1 MIYHLEENLKLGKFV
16 TAKLPRQAPIYS
28 WFSYPHSFSRE
39 LVHELLDLFGAT
51 TNDWVL
57 DPYVGAG
64 TTLLACREKSIPALG
79 IDELPLS
86 VFVSNTKV
94 QSYNP
99 DELNTCLDSFS
110 PKRPQNDVF
119 GSVPVVDIAFTQE
132 VRAKISEIY
141 GWATDLPSK
150 PRNFFLLAL
159 LSILEEISQTAKS
172 GGWLKLIDNTV
183 DCNKVVDIFKTKA
196 RLMIS
201 DLRIITLPNNSGERW
216 YAVLGDARKIEK
228 PGCPIRYVITSPPYL
243 NRHDYTRVF
252 ALEMALH
259 FVRTN
264 ADLIAIRSQAMRSHV
279 EAKPPKDLST
289 ADYHQPQCLK
299 DIIQRLRVSASKADR
314 ARVPKMVE
322 GYFEDM
328 YACLRSLSMLVESG
342 GAIAFVLG
350 NVRFSGVSI
359 PVDEIVA
366 EIGEQVN
373 LRVEKIII
381 ARYRGN
387 SAQQM
392 KEFGRDPARESI
404 IIWRKSN

>member
-1 MIYHLEENLKLGKFV
+1 MVYRVEENLKLGRYV
-16 TAKLPRQAPIYS
+16 TAQLPRQTPIYS

-39 LVHELLDLFGAT
+39 LVHELLDSFGAT
-51 TNDWVL
+51 RDGWVL

-94 QSYNP
+94 QSYNA
-99 DELNTCLDSFS
+99 DELMTLLDDFN
-110 PKRPQNDVF
+110 PKRPQTDVF
-119 GSVPVVDIAFTQE
+119 GSVPVVDMAFTPQ
-132 VRAKISEIY
+132 VRKEISEIY
-141 GWATDLPSK
+141 GWANALPSNSK
-150 PRNFFLLAL
+150 NFFVLAL
-159 LSILEEISQTAKS
+159 ISILEEISQTVKS
-172 GGWLKLIDNTV
+172 GGWLKIIDNTV
-183 DCNKVVDIFKTKA
+183 DSTKVVDIFKAKA

-201 DLRIITLPNNSGERW
+201 DLQSVKLPHNTGENW
-216 YAVLGDARKIEK
+216 YTILGDARKIEK
-228 PGCPIRYVITSPPYL
+228 LEHPIRFVITSPPYL

-259 FVRTN
+259 FVKTN
-264 ADLIAIRSQAMRSHV
+264 ADLIAIRSKAMRSHV
-279 EAKPPKDLST
+279 EARSPQDLPT
-289 ADYHQPQCLK
+289 ADYHQPQCLI
-299 DIIQRLRVSASKADR
+299 DIIQRLKVSSSKTDRV
-314 ARVPKMVE
+314 RVPKMVE

-328 YACLRSLSMLVESG
+328 YACLRALSMIIESG
-342 GAIAFVLG
+342 GGIAFVLG
-350 NVRFSGVSI
+350 NVRFSGISI

-373 LRVEKIII
+373 LQVDKIMV

-392 KEFGRDPARESI
+392 KEFGREPARESI
-404 IIWRKSN
+404 IIWRKSS